1 MWWDERMS
9 SSEQTGIDTWGEDD
23 NAVRYD
29 EFARLY
35 PGYRETSRDLVA
47 LANPSRDA
55 TVLDLACGTGATTA
69 EILSVLG
76 PDGTVVAVD
85 SSPAMLTVAAGSV
98 GDSRVQWV
106 QAAAEDIDRHL
117 NGPVDAAVCNSA
129 IWQTDLAAT
138 AAAVRRVLA
147 TGGRFVFNVG
157 TGFLEQQLDDP
168 NRLGDLPAVMRVIA
182 ARDYGWTPP
191 AARTASRPRQKLSRE
206 AIHRLLGQAGFEI
219 ERIEEL
225 SYQASP
231 EAQRAWLAVPIFT
244 TMYLPGLPY
253 RDRMRVLDTAY
264 AQLGAGQTQIG
275 RWVAF
280 AATAVEVPSREA

>member
-1 MWWDERMS
+1 MP
-9 SSEQTGIDTWGEDD
+9 SSEWTEIDIWGEDD

-29 EFARLY
+29 EFAQLY
-35 PGYRETSRDLVA
+35 PSYRETSRDLVA
-47 LANPSRDA
+47 LANPARDA
-55 TVLDLACGTGATTA
+55 TVLDLACGTGATTT

-76 PDGTVVAVD
+76 PDSKVVAVD
-85 SSPAMLTVAAGSV
+85 KSPAMLRAAASSV
-98 GDSRVQWV
+98 RDRRVQWI

-117 NGPVDAAVCNSA
+117 SEPVDSAVCNSA

-138 AAAVRRVLA
+138 AAAVRSVLA

-157 TGFLEQQLDDP
+157 IGFLEQQLDDP
-168 NRLGDLPAVMRVIA
+168 NQLGDLPSVMRAIA

-191 AARTASRPRQKLSRE
+191 AARTAPPARPRHRLSRE
-206 AIHRLLGQAGFEI
+206 AIRRLLGEAGFEI
-219 ERIEEL
+219 ERVEEL
-225 SYQASP
+225 SYERSP

-253 RDRMRVLDTAY
+253 RERMHVLDEAY
-264 AQLGAGQTQIG
+264 AQLDAGQTQTG

-280 AATAVEVPSREA
+280 AATAAPGRS

>member
-9 SSEQTGIDTWGEDD
+9 SSDISGVDIWGEDD
-23 NAVRYD
+23 NAARYD

-35 PGYRETSRDLVA
+35 PGYRETSRDLIA
-47 LANPSRDA
+47 LADPARDA

-76 PDGTVVAVD
+76 PDGKVVAVD
-85 SSPAMLTVAAGSV
+85 KSPAMLSVAAGSIR
-98 GDSRVQWV
+98 DRRVQWV

-117 NGPVDAAVCNSA
+117 GEPVDAAICNSA

-138 AAAVRRVLA
+138 AAAVRSALP

-157 TGFLEQQLDDP
+157 AGFLEQQLDDP
-168 NRLGDLPAVMRVIA
+168 NQLGDLPGVMRAIA

-191 AARTASRPRQKLSRE
+191 AASTAPAARPRPRLSRE
-206 AIHRLLGQAGFEI
+206 AICRLLAEAGFEI
-219 ERIEEL
+219 ERAEEL
-225 SYQASP
+225 SYAQST

-253 RDRMRVLDTAY
+253 PARMHVLDEAY

-280 AATAVEVPSREA
+280 AATAV